1 MDLSYKTIDKHSSD
15 DDRYDDR
22 YDCNYQEV
30 DHTNEADVEDDSPL
44 IEMGADNSNDITIAN
59 IVYQGD
65 IDTLTR
71 TLARDALWKR
81 LSSMHDNSLFNK
93 QESKDLLRDLTLALS
108 QIKIPKT
115 HLFCPEIGDPQ
126 TIELI
131 LLYTSFMQER
141 GMLSMQQPS

>member
-15 DDRYDDR
+15 DDRYD
-22 YDCNYQEV
+22 CNYEAV
-30 DHTNEADVEDDSPL
+30 DHTNEAGVEDDSPL
-44 IEMGADNSNDITIAN
+44 IEEGADNSNDITIAN
-59 IVYQGD
+59 IFSQGD

-81 LSSMHDNSLFNK
+81 SSSMHENSLFNK
-93 QESKDLLRDLTLALS
+93 QESKALLKDLTLSLS
-108 QIKIPKT
+108 RIKIPKA